1 MEDLERARA
10 VRWWRSGRRIGS
22 LGRAAAFVE
31 DVGFALLF
39 PTSGVELPSLWEAA
53 SDRPIRSLSEEWGPD
68 AERVWGWKDELPRRG
83 LAWYGRFLRGR
94 PSFLAPD
101 LLADLYPRS
110 GRPDDFEED
119 ALSPEAHRI
128 ARILLRSGPQ
138 PTSALREALD
148 VEGRRGGERF
158 TAALTELGRRL
169 VVTHLGVEEEGAGWP
184 SAVLELTA
192 RAFRIP
198 RRRDPERA
206 ALRAAARF
214 VDTMLA
220 ARPADLAHAFG
231 WTAKDAR
238 AALDGLVGRGGAE
251 ASAGSY
257 RAVGRSASR
266 VSSSRDRAASSR
278 AGRSGRPSSGGPP
291 PTAPRHRR

>member
-1 MEDLERARA
+1 MEDLEAARAR
-10 VRWWRSGRRIGS
+10 RWWRTGRRVGS
-22 LGRAAAFVE
+22 LARAAAFVE

-39 PTSGVELPSLWEAA
+39 PKPGVELPSLWDAA
-53 SDRPIRSLSEEWGPD
+53 SDRPIRSLGEEWGPD

-110 GRPDDFEED
+110 GRPEDFDEEP
-119 ALSPEAHRI
+119 LSPEARRI

-148 VEGRRGGERF
+148 ALGRRGGERF
-158 TAALTELGRRL
+158 EAALTELGRRL
-169 VVTHLGVEEEGAGWP
+169 VVTHFGVEDEGAGWP

-192 RAFRIP
+192 RAFPIP

-206 ALRAAARF
+206 RLRAALRF
-214 VDTMLA
+214 LDTMVL

-231 WTAKDAR
+231 WTARDAR
-238 AALDGLVGRGGAE
+238 AAFDDLVR
-251 ASAGSY
+251 
-257 RAVGRSASR
+257 RAM
-266 VSSSRDRAASSR
+266 AAR
-278 AGRSGRPSSGGPP
+278 AG
-291 PTAPRHRR
+291 TAYVPVPAGTGSRR